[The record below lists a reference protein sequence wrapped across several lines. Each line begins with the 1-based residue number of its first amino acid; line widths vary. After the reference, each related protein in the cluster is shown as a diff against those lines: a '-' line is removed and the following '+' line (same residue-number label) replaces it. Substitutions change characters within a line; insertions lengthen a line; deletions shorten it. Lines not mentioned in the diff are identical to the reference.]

1 MSKELE
7 VIMQL
12 MEELQEKMSYGEDDF
27 AERLGKKKPGLEV
40 LKIEGEMKD
49 PEGMQDAEEMLG
61 MDLDSDDEMGED
73 PEHVAKVLGKGF
85 EPEDEHDM
93 EIEMEV
99 SPEDKLKKRIMKMRG

>member
-12 MEELQEKMSYGEDDF
+12 MEELQDKMSYGEDDF
-27 AERLGKKKPGLEV
+27 EERLGRKKPGIEV
-40 LKIEGEMKD
+40 MKIEGEMKD
-49 PEGMQDAEEMLG
+49 PEGLQKAEEMMG

-73 PEHVAKVLGKGF
+73 PEHVAEVLGGEF
-85 EPEDEHDM
+85 EE
-93 EIEMEV
+93 EI

>member
-1 MSKELE
+1 MDDLK

-12 MEELQEKMSYGEDDF
+12 MEELQDKMSYGEDDF

-49 PEGMQDAEEMLG
+49 PEELQKAEEMLG
-61 MDLDSDDEMGED
+61 MDLEGDKEEGED

-85 EPEDEHDM
+85 EDEDEHGM